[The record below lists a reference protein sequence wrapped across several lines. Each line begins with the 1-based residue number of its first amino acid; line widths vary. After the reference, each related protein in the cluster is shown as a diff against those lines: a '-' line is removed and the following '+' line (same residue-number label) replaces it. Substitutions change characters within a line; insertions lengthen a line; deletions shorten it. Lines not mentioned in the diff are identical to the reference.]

1 MAPSAGPI
9 VHPGTGRETP
19 LTAAWPKTPLI
30 RFVWLFC
37 VLYLAFGTSSPFL
50 PSLLES
56 RGIKPEQLGLIFAA
70 ATAMRL
76 LAAPIAA
83 RLADRFG
90 ALRLVLA
97 ACAAAAAVATF
108 GYLQASHFQAVLL
121 VSLLQ
126 AAALAPTTNLADA
139 LALAASKAKSRS
151 GFEYGWVRGAG
162 SAAFIVGSIVAGAA
176 ISSYGLA
183 SILWLQAALLAAVPW
198 VVGRVPATAWPNAA
212 DRQSHVGVL
221 TLAKSPAFRRVV
233 LFAALV
239 LGSHAMHDTFAII
252 RWRAAGIPAWE
263 TSLLWSLAVA
273 AEVVVFFLI
282 GPRLLELLTAPG
294 SLVLAALCGAI
305 RWGVTA
311 LSADVVAV
319 ALTQPLHGVTFA
331 LLHLAAMQL
340 IVRIVPQQ
348 LAATA
353 QAIYGTVG
361 IGIATAGLMLLSGWL
376 YARYGP
382 TAFLAMS
389 LLCLAAL
396 PLAFGLN
403 RLVTG
408 PPAAPPRAT
417 KAQAQRS

>member
-1 MAPSAGPI
+1 MTAAWL
-9 VHPGTGRETP
+9 ETP
-19 LTAAWPKTPLI
+19 LL
-30 RFVWLFC
+30 RFVWLFS
-37 VLYLAFGTSSPFL
+37 VLYLAFGASSPFL
-50 PSLLES
+50 PSLLAA
-56 RGIKPEQLGLIFAA
+56 RGIDAEQLGLIFAA
-70 ATAMRL
+70 ATAIRL

-90 ALRLVLA
+90 ALRFVLA
-97 ACAAAAAVATF
+97 ACAIAAAAATL
-108 GYLQASHFQAVLL
+108 GYLSANQFQTALI

-176 ISSYGLA
+176 ISAYGWA
-183 SILWLQAALLAAVPW
+183 SIVWLQAALLAAVPW
-198 VVGRVPATAWPNAA
+198 VVRQVPAPATLPNAA
-212 DRQSHVGVL
+212 NPQSHLGISA
-221 TLAKSPAFRRVV
+221 LAKVPAFRRVV

-239 LGSHAMHDTFAII
+239 LGSHAMHDTFAMI
-252 RWRAAGIPAWE
+252 RWRAAGMPAWE

-273 AEVVVFFLI
+273 AEVIVFFLI
-282 GPRLLELLTAPG
+282 GPRLLEVLTAPG

-305 RWGVTA
+305 RWAVTA
-311 LSADVVAV
+311 LTADVVAV
-319 ALTQPLHGVTFA
+319 ALTQPLHGFTFA

-340 IVRIVPQQ
+340 IARVVPQQ

-361 IGIATAGLMLLSGWL
+361 IGIATASLMLLSGWL
-376 YARYGP
+376 YARFGP
-382 TAFLAMS
+382 SAFFCMS
-389 LLCLAAL
+389 LLCLGAL
-396 PLAFGLN
+396 PLTYGLN

-408 PPAAPPRAT
+408 PLGTAT
-417 KAQAQRS
+417 SNHSASSAFP

>member
-1 MAPSAGPI
+1 M
-9 VHPGTGRETP
+9 
-19 LTAAWPKTPLI
+19 TAWLETPLI
-30 RFVWLFC
+30 RFVWLYC

-50 PSLLES
+50 PALLES
-56 RGIKPEQLGLIFAA
+56 RGIKAEQLGVIFAA
-70 ATAMRL
+70 ATATRL
-76 LAAPIAA
+76 LAAPLAA

-90 ALRLVLA
+90 TLRFVLA
-97 ACAAAAAVATF
+97 ACAIAAAAATL
-108 GYLQASHFQAVLL
+108 GYLPASQFDSVLI
-121 VSLLQ
+121 VGLLQ

-151 GFEYGWVRGAG
+151 GFEYGWVRGTG

-176 ISSYGLA
+176 ISGYGLA
-183 SILWLQAALLAAVPW
+183 SILWLQAALLATVPW
-198 VVGRVPATAWPNAA
+198 AVGRVPAPAAWPHTADSQSRVGAA
-212 DRQSHVGVL
+212 A
-221 TLAKSPAFRRVV
+221 LARSPVFRRVV

-239 LGSHAMHDTFAII
+239 LGSHAMHDTFAMI

-273 AEVVVFFLI
+273 AEVVVFFLL

-294 SLVLAALCGAI
+294 SLALAALCGAI

-311 LSADVVAV
+311 LSADLIAV

-340 IVRIVPQQ
+340 IARTVPQQ

-361 IGIATAGLMLLSGWL
+361 IGLATASLMLVSGWL
-376 YARYGP
+376 YARLGP
-382 TAFLAMS
+382 SAFFAMS

-396 PLAFGLN
+396 PLTFGLN
-403 RLVTG
+403 RL
-408 PPAAPPRAT
+408 AAGLP
-417 KAQAQRS
+417 

>member
-1 MAPSAGPI
+1 M
-9 VHPGTGRETP
+9 
-19 LTAAWPKTPLI
+19 TAWLETPLI
-30 RFVWLFC
+30 RFVWLYC
-37 VLYLAFGTSSPFL
+37 ALYMAFGTSSPFL
-50 PSLLES
+50 PSLLAS
-56 RGIKPEQLGLIFAA
+56 RGIEPEQLGVIFAT
-70 ATAMRL
+70 ATATRL

-90 ALRLVLA
+90 ALRFVLA
-97 ACAAAAAVATF
+97 TCAVAAAAATL
-108 GYLQASHFQAVLL
+108 GYLSASQFQIVLMVAV
-121 VSLLQ
+121 LQ

-162 SAAFIVGSIVAGAA
+162 SAAFIVGSVVAGAA
-176 ISSYGLA
+176 ISGYGLA

-198 VVGRVPATAWPNAA
+198 AVGRVPAAA
-212 DRQSHVGVL
+212 AASDTTDSQTRVGVL
-221 TLAKSPAFRRVV
+221 ALARSPVFRRVV

-239 LGSHAMHDTFAII
+239 LGSHAMHDTFAMI
-252 RWRAAGIPAWE
+252 RWRAAGIPPWE

-282 GPRLLELLTAPG
+282 GPRLLDVLTAPG
-294 SLVLAALCGAI
+294 CLVLAALCGAV

-311 LSADVVAV
+311 LSADVLAV
-319 ALTQPLHGVTFA
+319 ALTQPLHGITFA

-340 IVRIVPQQ
+340 IARVVPGQ

-361 IGIATAGLMLLSGWL
+361 IGLATASLMLLSGWL
-376 YARYGP
+376 YAHLGP

-389 LLCLAAL
+389 LLCLGAL
-396 PLAFGLN
+396 PLALGLN
-403 RLVTG
+403 RLLAG
-408 PPAAPPRAT
+408 LR
-417 KAQAQRS
+417 